1 MIVLCSVSDRAA
13 WRGTVYATTM
23 KPIGSLPLIQCLRPT
38 QEMVYGVKYRGWS
51 HKRYETVYRALLR
64 SRWPDVRAWL
74 DTLRPDVDVT
84 LLCYCRPGV
93 YCHRHLI
100 ARMLARHRPDIPL
113 DVR

>member
-1 MIVLCSVSDRAA
+1 MIVLCSVADRAA

-23 KPIGSLPLIQCLRPT
+23 KPIGALPLVECLRPT

-51 HKRYETVYRALLR
+51 DKRYETVYRALLR
-64 SRWPDVRAWL
+64 SRWPDVRTWL
-74 DTLRPDVDVT
+74 DTLRPEEDVT

>member
-1 MIVLCSVSDRAA
+1 MSEPTETHDTSVYIAYRVLPDGRI
-13 WRGTVYATTM
+13 
-23 KPIGSLPLIQCLRPT
+23 IGVLPLVQCLRPT